1 MVGEK
6 MSFLKSD
13 YDGLKLRYELFQFSQ
28 VPKVTIQIS
37 LKQNCNDGNR
47 EDSTGKERKEEGM
60 EEKREEGGVGFL
72 EGHDSL
78 VVMSQ

>member
-1 MVGEK
+1 MVWEK

-13 YDGLKLRYELFQFSQ
+13 YDELKFRYQLFQFSR
-28 VPKVTIQIS
+28 VLKVTIQVP
-37 LKQNCNDGNR
+37 LKQNRHNANR